1 MDTKPNNTSEYFKT
15 KVLTAQPEELQLMLY
30 DGAIRFC
37 EQAVEALGKRELEKS
52 YHLITRAE
60 DIILELHNSIKVD
73 VAPDT
78 CKNMQALY
86 IFCYERLVTANL
98 KRDVNSIDEA
108 LKVLRHIR
116 ETWLMLMEKLKEEK
130 GVKQPNQQP
139 TEADLSQ
146 PRPANDDILAE
157 TAGIGGSLNMEG

>member
-37 EQAVEALGKRELEKS
+37 EQAVEALGNKELEKS
-52 YHLITRAE
+52 YNLLSRAE
-60 DIILELHNSIKVD
+60 NIILELHNSMKVEI
-73 VAPDT
+73 APDQ
-78 CKNMQALY
+78 CKSMQALY

-116 ETWLMLMEKLKEEK
+116 ETWLMLIKKLKEEK

-139 TEADLSQ
+139 TEADPSQ
-146 PRPANDDILAE
+146 LQPTANDLIAE
-157 TAGIGGSLNMEG
+157 TVGIGGSFNMEG